1 MNKGHDFAKILGGE
15 NAGGISQ
22 PEVTDLT
29 SNEGAPQPQQTTNDD
44 APVADSGDGSSSD
57 IESSLNSGTET
68 PPASERGFD
77 EGEVLSYLSEKLGR
91 SVDSFDS
98 LTQQPES
105 KGVEFAS
112 EQLKALNDYVS
123 ETGRG
128 VEDYFK
134 AQSMD
139 TENMSSEDLLKSY
152 IGYNNPDYSQKEV
165 DLYFNHLYKQDS
177 DKYDEEE
184 TALGS
189 LQMKRDVREAKKLF
203 QEVKDNYYSKESG
216 SNEMSEQEAKEVRS
230 NWINN
235 MESQVDELEGISFDI
250 NDSGEEF
257 TFAITDEARAG
268 LKDSNSNL
276 DSFFNKYVSDDG
288 SWDYDQLNQD
298 MFILNNIQDI
308 VRGVANQYRSK
319 GTEQV
324 IKDAKNI
331 NMSPKSQPT
340 SSNSKS
346 IGSQIA
352 DEIFKN
358 STRWNK

>member
-1 MNKGHDFAKILGGE
+1 MEEGHDFAKAFGGVKVD
-15 NAGGISQ
+15 NTPQ
-22 PEVTDLT
+22 PEVIDLT
-29 SNEGAPQPQQTTNDD
+29 STEEATQPQQQMNDD
-44 APVADSGDGSSSD
+44 VLDLTQSNSD
-57 IESSLNSGTET
+57 TKSSLNSETET
-68 PPASERGFD
+68 PQESERSFD

-91 SVDSFDS
+91 NIDS
-98 LTQQPES
+98 LDSLSQQPDS

-112 EQLKALNDYVS
+112 EQLKALNDYVK
-123 ETGRG
+123 ETGRS

-134 AQSMD
+134 AQSID

-152 IGYNNPDYSQKEV
+152 IGYNNPDYSSKEIE
-165 DLYFNHLYKQDS
+165 LYFNHLYKQDS
-177 DKYDEEE
+177 DKYDEDE

-203 QEVKDNYYSKESG
+203 QDVKQNYLSKAPSK
-216 SNEMSEQEAKEVRS
+216 SNEMSDKEAQEIRS
-230 NWINN
+230 NWVSN

-250 NDSGEEF
+250 NGNGEEF
-257 TFAITDEARAG
+257 TFTVTDEARKS
-268 LKDSNSNL
+268 LKDSNANL

-298 MFILNNIQDI
+298 MFILNNIEDI
-308 VRGVANQYRSK
+308 VRGIANQYRSK

-346 IGSQIA
+346 IESQIA
-352 DEIFKN
+352 NEIFKN
-358 STRWNK
+358 SSRWNR